1 MSKEEGMERDPQSF
15 ESLKAALRALP
26 GTPAAE
32 AHTLPPA
39 FFTSDAFFRL
49 EQEYIFRRDW
59 VCLGHETDIPEP
71 GDYFTSKLAGEPL
84 IVCRGADAQVRVLSN
99 VCRHRGNLLLQGSGR
114 KRGFTCPYHA
124 WSYALDGR
132 LKTAPHMDKVP
143 GFDKAGCRLPV
154 FASEIWRGFVFVR
167 LEGEGASLV
176 ERLETLESVIGNYG
190 IGDRRSVLVEE
201 ESWAANWKCL
211 VENFMEAYHLSP
223 MHPKTLHPMMPTT
236 LCERLEVGAGCS
248 AYRANYR
255 PGTPQRRPFPEALT
269 EQERGSSLLFSIF
282 PNLVLAIGPSTA
294 LYLCIFAETPDSLRI
309 RWGLLAHPGEEGE
322 AAAREYEP
330 LVRAFNAEDKT
341 TLETLQ
347 TGLGSRHFQTG
358 PLAPADYEG
367 TIWDFYLYMAG
378 RLAGSGALD

>member
-1 MSKEEGMERDPQSF
+1 MEQDYKSL

-26 GTPAAE
+26 GTPAEE

-39 FFTSDAFFRL
+39 FFTSDGFFGL
-49 EQEYIFRRDW
+49 EQEHVFRRDW

-71 GDYFTSKLAGEPL
+71 GDYFTAELAGEPL
-84 IVCRGADAQVRVLSN
+84 IVCHGADAQVRVLSN

-114 KRGFTCPYHA
+114 KRSFTCPYHA

-143 GFDKAGCRLPV
+143 SFDKAGCRLPV
-154 FASEIWRGFVFVR
+154 FPSEIWRGFVFVN
-167 LEGEGASLV
+167 LEGEAAPLAA
-176 ERLETLESVIGNYG
+176 RLETLESVIGNYG
-190 IGDRRSVLVEE
+190 IERRASVLVEE
-201 ESWAANWKCL
+201 ESWPANWKCL

-255 PGTPQRRPFPEALT
+255 PGTPQRTPFPEALT
-269 EQERGSSLLFSIF
+269 EHERRSSLLFSIF
-282 PNLVLAIGPSTA
+282 PNLVIAIGPSTA
-294 LYLCIFAETPDSLRI
+294 LYLCIFAETTESLRI
-309 RWGLLAHPGEEGE
+309 RWGLLAHQGEEGE
-322 AAAREYEP
+322 AAALEYED
-330 LVRAFNAEDKT
+330 LVRAFNAEDKA

-347 TGLGSRHFQTG
+347 KGLRSLHFQTG

-367 TIWDFYLYMAG
+367 TIWDFYLYIAG
-378 RLAGSGALD
+378 RLAESGALD